1 MFLLTMETR
10 TAGFVELSVNV
21 VVFKLEPAEA
31 VDGPLSQCL
40 VTVPKKSDLDLKKI
54 QFVLFYFFELEI
66 I

>member
-40 VTVPKKSDLDLKKI
+40 VTVPKKSDLDLKKTR
-54 QFVLFYFFELEI
+54 FR
-66 I
+66 